1 MLTITKIQLIKN
13 YIVFHA
19 YMCHLLELDS
29 LDSAEELCNISW
41 RLEEEVKRRKITQ
54 LEIEDCIKSVALD
67 AQDRLMVNKYIF
79 PDLINSDV
87 GQS

>member
-1 MLTITKIQLIKN
+1 
-13 YIVFHA
+13 
-19 YMCHLLELDS
+19 MCYLLELDS
-29 LDSAEELCNISW
+29 LDPAEELCNISW

>member
-1 MLTITKIQLIKN
+1 MTDSELIKTHT
-13 YIVFHA
+13 IFFA
-19 YMCHLLELDS
+19 YFCHLIEINQADSIKELCDISLEL
-29 LDSAEELCNISW
+29 EKEI
-41 RLEEEVKRRKITQ
+41 KRRKISQ